1 MSGRPEDITAKI
13 QPALYRLDPDSEA
26 AHHRAQT
33 DIHAANNA
41 LGVRATR
48 WFELQELID
57 RGQAELRDLGDPVAV
72 AATRDSLGAR
82 IAELRAASS
91 LSPEDV
97 EAYQAPV
104 DELGRNQARLDA
116 IAAELAS
123 LAPYVSEQEG
133 QGPAVTGIEV
143 DVHLSPAAEIFP
155 PDLEQRLSAILVE
168 ALAPLRESVDTEVL
182 AYLSARRIE
191 QATLAAASEQLR
203 QTNAGLIARNQ
214 ANTEIEGLVISQMR
228 QSETLAQIE
237 GKQKEL
243 EGLKTAQV
251 TVVQETKD
259 SLTERERHLQELVET
274 FTAKERALDDMTFGV
289 ETQVTEDDLLA
300 ASTGFNRQENTDYFG
315 RSSEL
320 VNLDKVLEDPGKFLV
335 AIYSGDQ
342 KLKRGMSSTSV
353 AVDVLKVTPDLR
365 FTATL
370 EGDRIGGFQ
379 RSSMTPGKQA
389 RLLSA

>member
-1 MSGRPEDITAKI
+1 M
-13 QPALYRLDPDSEA
+13 L
-26 AHHRAQT
+26 
-33 DIHAANNA
+33 
-41 LGVRATR
+41 
-48 WFELQELID
+48 
-57 RGQAELRDLGDPVAV
+57 DLGDPVAV

-214 ANTEIEGLVISQMR
+214 ANTAIEGLVISQMR

-251 TVVQETKD
+251 TVVQEIKD